1 MIRQTTIASTA
12 LAALAASAT
21 ASAAYVLAGQGQA
34 SVDALTAAGYYDVTQ
49 GTPVISTPVQGDCA
63 AIGCMTFEAIPGPY
77 PLKGF
82 FQIQYL
88 DFVNTNFT
96 GLYSW
101 LQFDYG
107 NSGITQQ
114 DILDSVNAQAAS
126 TGVYALTAQ
135 QAGHPDCHFSD
146 FLPASMT
153 NANNIYFNWF
163 PTPQPISPGLSQV
176 FTFAWDFENYS
187 TGFVPGG
194 LQITGTGGVPAPG
207 AIALVGLAGL
217 ASSRRRTR

>member
-1 MIRQTTIASTA
+1 MIRQTIIASTT
-12 LAALAASAT
+12 LAALTMSGT
-21 ASAAYVLAGQGQA
+21 ASAYLVTAGQGQA
-34 SVDALTAAGYYDVTQ
+34 SVNALTAAGYYDVTQ
-49 GTPVISTPVQGDCA
+49 GTPLISTPQGACA
-63 AIGCMTFEAIPGPY
+63 AIGCMSFEQIDGPL

-96 GLYSW
+96 GLYGW
-101 LQFDYG
+101 LQFNYG
-107 NSGITQQ
+107 TSGITQQ
-114 DILDSVNAQAAS
+114 NIIDSVNAQAID

-176 FTFAWDFENYS
+176 FTFAWDFENY
-187 TGFVPGG
+187 TPGFMPGG

-207 AIALVGLAGL
+207 AIALVGLAGFVT
-217 ASSRRRTR
+217 SRRRTR

>member
-1 MIRQTTIASTA
+1 MTISTHSI
-12 LAALAASAT
+12 AALATLALVSSASA
-21 ASAAYVLAGQGQA
+21 SYVSAGQGQA
-34 SVDALTAAGYYDVTQ
+34 SVDALTAAGYYDVTHGQ
-49 GTPVISTPVQGDCA
+49 PLVSTPQGACA
-63 AIGCMTFEAIPGPY
+63 AIGCMSFEQIDGPL

-96 GLYSW
+96 GLYGW
-101 LQFDYG
+101 LQFNYG
-107 NSGITQQ
+107 TSGITQQ
-114 DILDSVNAQAAS
+114 NIIDSVNAQAID

-135 QAGHPDCHFSD
+135 QAGHPDCHFND
-146 FLPASMT
+146 FLPPSMS
-153 NANNIYFNWF
+153 NSNNVYFNWF

-194 LQITGTGGVPAPG
+194 LGITGTGGVPAPG
-207 AIALVGLAGL
+207 AVALLGLAGL
-217 ASSRRRTR
+217 ASGRRRR

>member
-1 MIRQTTIASTA
+1 MNISTFSISA
-12 LAALAASAT
+12 VATLAMVST
-21 ASAAYVLAGQGQA
+21 ASASLVTAGQGQA

-49 GTPVISTPVQGDCA
+49 GQPLVSVPQGDCA
-63 AIGCMTFEAIPGPY
+63 AIGCMTFEQIDGPL

-96 GLYSW
+96 GLYGW

-107 NSGITQQ
+107 TSGITQQ
-114 DILDSVNAQAAS
+114 DIINSVNAQAVD
-126 TGVYALTAQ
+126 TGVYALTAA

-153 NANNIYFNWF
+153 NSNNVYFNWF

-176 FTFAWDFENYS
+176 FTFAWDFTNY
-187 TGFVPGG
+187 TPGFLPGG
-194 LQITGTGGVPAPG
+194 LSITGTGGVPAPG
-207 AIALVGLAGL
+207 AVALLGLAGL
-217 ASSRRRTR
+217 ASGRRRR

>member
-1 MIRQTTIASTA
+1 MS
-12 LAALAASAT
+12 
-21 ASAAYVLAGQGQA
+21 
-34 SVDALTAAGYYDVTQ
+34 
-49 GTPVISTPVQGDCA
+49 
-63 AIGCMTFEAIPGPY
+63 FEQIDGPL

-96 GLYSW
+96 GLYGW
-101 LQFDYG
+101 LQFNYG
-107 NSGITQQ
+107 TSGITQQ
-114 DILDSVNAQAAS
+114 NIIDSVNAQAID

-146 FLPASMT
+146 FLPSSMT
-153 NANNIYFNWF
+153 GTDNVYFNWF

-176 FTFAWDFENYS
+176 FTFAWDFENY
-187 TGFVPGG
+187 TPGFMPGG

-207 AIALVGLAGL
+207 AIALVGLAGFVT
-217 ASSRRRTR
+217 SRRRTR

>member
-1 MIRQTTIASTA
+1 MTIQTIRVSA
-12 LAALAASAT
+12 LATLALASSASA
-21 ASAAYVLAGQGQA
+21 SYVTAGQGQA
-34 SVDALTAAGYYDVTQ
+34 SVDALTAAGYYDVTHGQ
-49 GTPVISTPVQGDCA
+49 PLVSTPQGACA
-63 AIGCMTFEAIPGPY
+63 AIGCMSFEQIDGPL

-96 GLYSW
+96 GLYGW

-107 NSGITQQ
+107 TSGITQQ
-114 DILDSVNAQAAS
+114 DIINSVNAQAAT

-146 FLPASMT
+146 FLSPSMT
-153 NANNIYFNWF
+153 NSNNVYFNWF

-176 FTFAWDFENYS
+176 FTFAWDFSNY
-187 TGFVPGG
+187 TPGFMPGG
-194 LQITGTGGVPAPG
+194 LGITGTGGVPAPG
-207 AIALVGLAGL
+207 AVALLGLAGL
-217 ASSRRRTR
+217 ASGRRRR